1 MRTRSERHFT
11 ADDYA
16 LFAAYR
22 QRRALVEPAKCN
34 HDPEHCWVE
43 RGPPAITSS
52 GYCRACG
59 AMPKSLWERAG
70 Q

>member
-16 LFAAYR
+16 AYR
-22 QRRALVEPAKCN
+22 PRRALVEPAKCN

-43 RGPPAITSS
+43 RGPPAIARS
-52 GYCRACG
+52 GQCHACG
-59 AMPKSLWERAG
+59 AYTRTLWERAG

>member
-22 QRRALVEPAKCN
+22 PRRALGEPAKCN

-43 RGPPAITSS
+43 CGPPAIARS
-52 GYCRACG
+52 GQCHACG
-59 AMPKSLWERAG
+59 AYPRTLWERAG
-70 Q
+70 R

>member
-22 QRRALVEPAKCN
+22 PRRALVEPAKCN

-43 RGPPAITSS
+43 CGPPAITRS
-52 GYCRACG
+52 GQCRACG
-59 AMPKSLWERAG
+59 AYPRALSERAG